1 MEQTKVKVSIPFR
14 FLYYFVKLIYYIAYN
29 VKVEGREN
37 LPDGVFIIA
46 SNHRSFAD
54 PPLLAVTSGCGK
66 FSFVA
71 KAELFRFPPFAW
83 LIRKLGAFPVERGK
97 GDQNTVAL
105 SAEKLKE
112 GRKLVIFP
120 EGTRSK
126 TGKVG
131 RGKTGVALIAAK
143 SGFPIVPAGIIYSGK
158 LHFRSKVTIKYGKP
172 IYPEDFNISEDAT
185 PHDLKE
191 VKSII
196 MSSIIGLVEGEAN
209 GDNQN
214 S

>member
-1 MEQTKVKVSIPFR
+1 MEKNNGRVSIPFK

-37 LPDGVFIIA
+37 LPEGAFIIA
-46 SNHRSFAD
+46 SNHRSYAD

-97 GDQNTVAL
+97 GDQGVVTL
-105 SAEKLKE
+105 SVEKLKS

-131 RGKTGVALIAAK
+131 RGKTGVALIAAM
-143 SGFPIVPAGIIYSGK
+143 SGFPVVPAGIVYSGK
-158 LHFRSKVTIKYGKP
+158 LHFRSKVTIRYGKP
-172 IYPEDFNISEDAT
+172 VYPEDFNIPEDAT

-191 VKSII
+191 IKSMI
-196 MSSIIGLVEGEAN
+196 MSLITGLVEGKVN
-209 GDNQN
+209 GSD
-214 S
+214 